1 VSATRLPFSPYLTL
15 RHGSHINVEVVVSN
29 RSPQYL
35 CKYFTKGGSIDRGM
49 VGVKHPSGDSSTVGA
64 QPGSSGGD
72 GGDDDGPVDEIAE
85 RQDTRIVGAHSAL
98 MALRGVPEVALTPP
112 CESLDLHLEND
123 QTIYGDLATGAG
135 RAAALRRV
143 SKSRLE
149 GFFRGNSDPGL
160 VTRGRHASHVPY
172 ELWPSYFI
180 WSQEKG
186 VWSPRRQRGRAKVG
200 RIRWAHPSDGDIFYL
215 RRLLMSPH
223 WAVCAVRLMRAVL
236 PSPARPKA
244 PYAPRSA
251 CRIRRPPP
259 ELRNPGGGHLL
270 LLLIREWD
278 KDDAAHGRDEPGSPP
293 LGSLKKR
300 RRKEEKRIER
310 RRRKALTVFWGA
322 GHHWCGTHRMRM
334 GGRPPH
340 RGRMV

>member
-1 VSATRLPFSPYLTL
+1 
-15 RHGSHINVEVVVSN
+15 
-29 RSPQYL
+29 
-35 CKYFTKGGSIDRGM
+35 
-49 VGVKHPSGDSSTVGA
+49 
-64 QPGSSGGD
+64 
-72 GGDDDGPVDEIAE
+72 
-85 RQDTRIVGAHSAL
+85 

>member
-1 VSATRLPFSPYLTL
+1 VDSGTGAVPVP
-15 RHGSHINVEVVVSN
+15 VVAV
-29 RSPQYL
+29 P
-35 CKYFTKGGSIDRGM
+35 
-49 VGVKHPSGDSSTVGA
+49 
-64 QPGSSGGD
+64 
-72 GGDDDGPVDEIAE
+72 PVDEIAE

-223 WAVCAVRLMRAVL
+223 GIGA
-236 PSPARPKA
+236 PSFAALRTVGTTVQALDTPPITRMLFLTTTARCPLR
-244 PYAPRSA
+244 PSLRSGNFG
-251 CRIRRPPP
+251 CLVTHFLRIFSHASVKLWHPSHQCSC
-259 ELRNPGGGHLL
+259 L
-270 LLLIREWD
+270 
-278 KDDAAHGRDEPGSPP
+278 
-293 LGSLKKR
+293 
-300 RRKEEKRIER
+300 
-310 RRRKALTVFWGA
+310 
-322 GHHWCGTHRMRM
+322 
-334 GGRPPH
+334 
-340 RGRMV
+340 